1 MNLIKTPPQPRKRP
15 KQARAQYMVNIILEA
30 TARIL
35 AKRGY
40 AGTNTNLIAAEA
52 GVSVGSIYQYFPNK
66 DALICALHER
76 HAEQMSDIIDKVLAN
91 AQPNNLREHITVMV
105 RSLMAAHQCEPQ
117 LHQVLE
123 REFPYFDVPN
133 EQSPADQIIFKRVRG
148 LLASFQSQIT
158 QTNLDL
164 ATWTVMQITEALVH
178 TAIIEPPS
186 GLALTHIEEAIID
199 ALIGYLTVAKTT
211 PEV

>member
-1 MNLIKTPPQPRKRP
+1 MNSVKAPQKPRKLP

-40 AGTNTNLIAAEA
+40 AGTNTNLIASEA

-66 DALICALHER
+66 DALISALHER
-76 HAEQMSDIIDKVLAN
+76 HAEQMAEIIDTVFAD
-91 AQPNNLREHITVMV
+91 AQPHNLREHVSVMV
-105 RSLMAAHQCEPQ
+105 HSLMAAHQCEPQ

-133 EQSPADQIIFKRVRG
+133 EQSPADQLIFQRVRR
-148 LLASFQSQIT
+148 LLASFQEQIT

-178 TAIIEPPS
+178 TAVIDPPANLS
-186 GLALTHIEEAIID
+186 LPHIEEAIID
-199 ALIGYLTVAKTT
+199 AIMGYLTVPKLANAH
-211 PEV
+211 

>member
-1 MNLIKTPPQPRKRP
+1 MNPIKTPQKPRKLP
-15 KQARAQYMVNIILEA
+15 KQARAQYMVNVILEA

-66 DALICALHER
+66 DALISALHER
-76 HAEQMSDIIDKVLAN
+76 HAEQMSEIIDAVFSDAEPK
-91 AQPNNLREHITVMV
+91 NLKEHVSVMV
-105 RSLMAAHQCEPQ
+105 HSLMAAHQCEPQ

-123 REFPYFDVPN
+123 REFPYFDLPN
-133 EQSPADQIIFKRVRG
+133 EQSPADQIIFKRVRS
-148 LLASFQSQIT
+148 LLASFQDQIT
-158 QTNLDL
+158 QANLDL

-178 TAIIEPPS
+178 TAVIEPPS
-186 GLALTHIEEAIID
+186 NLSLADVEGAIID
-199 ALIGYLTVAKTT
+199 AIIGYLTVPK
-211 PEV
+211 P